1 MYMIIYRI
9 YFMIRRLQKK
19 VNFKYL
25 QRAIDYIEAYYNL
38 RVKKMYENDKR
49 DLIGVTSV
57 KRRQKIVVSLTSY
70 PARIDTVWLTI
81 ETLLR
86 QSMKPDELI
95 LWLADE
101 QFPNKDSLPK
111 KLVNQTKRGLQIKFC
126 DKDLKSHKKY
136 YYTMK
141 EYPED
146 IVILADDDI
155 FYPYDTIEQ
164 LMKMHKKFPL
174 DVCACTTQV
183 IDPSI
188 DANPILWR
196 NPNVDESIIHSSRV
210 QVFTGS
216 GSLFPPHSLSENFL
230 DSDAIM
236 KYCLFADD
244 MWLTFNALANNTRIT
259 SFPKWR
265 SFPVMIYNTSKTG
278 LWNINFSE
286 GQNDKQWTNLKT
298 HYKNEF
304 EIIKQNY
311 YKG

>member
-1 MYMIIYRI
+1 
-9 YFMIRRLQKK
+9 
-19 VNFKYL
+19 
-25 QRAIDYIEAYYNL
+25 
-38 RVKKMYENDKR
+38 MYENDKR

-101 QFPNKDSLPK
+101 QFPNKDLLPK
-111 KLVNQTKRGLQIKFC
+111 RLVNQTKRGLQIKFC

-311 YKG
+311 NEC